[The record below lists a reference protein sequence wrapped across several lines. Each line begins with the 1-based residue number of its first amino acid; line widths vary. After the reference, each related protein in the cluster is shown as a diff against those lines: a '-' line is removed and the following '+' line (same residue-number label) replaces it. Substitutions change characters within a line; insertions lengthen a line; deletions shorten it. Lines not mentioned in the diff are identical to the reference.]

1 MLCRRCTWWLAVAR
15 TASAHKW
22 LARLGVAPV
31 ARKVAPGMAATV
43 LERLEELEEC
53 IAGLESWSETV
64 FRMLLQA
71 RVLLLINIHNPL

>member
-1 MLCRRCTWWLAVAR
+1 
-15 TASAHKW
+15 
-22 LARLGVAPV
+22 
-31 ARKVAPGMAATV
+31 MAATV

-53 IAGLESWSETV
+53 IAGLESRSDTV